1 MNALEF
7 SSKIEH
13 GTIQIPK
20 RYQDEYENAFARVIV
35 LVEKPDD
42 FLIRKNNM
50 RLAFQK
56 MKNVNM
62 FEQIE
67 NPVEWQKQ
75 LRNEWE

>member
-13 GTIQIPK
+13 GTIKIPK
-20 RYQDEYENAFARVIV
+20 MYEDEYENAYARIIV

-75 LRNEWE
+75 LRNE

>member
-7 SSKIEH
+7 SSKIEY
-13 GTIQIPK
+13 GTIKIPK
-20 RYQDEYENAFARVIV
+20 MYEDEYENAYARIIV

>member
-13 GTIQIPK
+13 GTIKIPK
-20 RYQDEYENAFARVIV
+20 MYEDEYENAYARVIV

>member
-13 GTIQIPK
+13 GSIKIPK
-20 RYQDEYENAFARVIV
+20 KYEEEYENAFARVIV

-42 FLIRKNNM
+42 FLNKKNKL

-56 MKNVNM
+56 MKDVKM

-75 LRNEWE
+75 LRNE

>member
-13 GTIQIPK
+13 GAIRIPQK
-20 RYQDEYENAFARVIV
+20 YEDEYENAYARVIM
-35 LVEKPDD
+35 LVEKPDN
-42 FLIRKNNM
+42 FLVRKNKM

-56 MKNVNM
+56 MKDLKM

>member
-13 GTIQIPK
+13 GTIRIPK
-20 RYQDEYENAFARVIV
+20 KYEDEYENAYARVIM
-35 LVEKPDD
+35 LVEKPND
-42 FLIRKNNM
+42 FLVRKNKM
-50 RLAFQK
+50 RLALQK
-56 MKNVNM
+56 MKDVKM

>member
-20 RYQDEYENAFARVIV
+20 RYKDEYENAFARVIV

>member
-7 SSKIEH
+7 STKIEH
-13 GTIQIPK
+13 GTIQLPK
-20 RYQDEYENAFARVIV
+20 RYEEEYENAFARVIV

-42 FLIRKNNM
+42 FLNKKNKL

-56 MKNVNM
+56 MKDVKM
-62 FEQIE
+62 FEKIE

>member
-13 GTIQIPK
+13 GTIKIPK
-20 RYQDEYENAFARVIV
+20 MYEDEYENAYARIIV
-35 LVEKPDD
+35 LVEKPDN

>member
-13 GTIQIPK
+13 GSIKIPK
-20 RYQDEYENAFARVIV
+20 KYEEEYENAFARVIV

-42 FLIRKNNM
+42 FLSKKDKL

-56 MKNVNM
+56 MKDIKM

-75 LRNEWE
+75 LRNEW